1 MKELVPE
8 KTVKEIREQKRA
20 VNQSKRKLDNQKK
33 MLKEIKKQQ
42 KGKTVGAKM
51 MTKDIVRTT
60 NQSKKIEKFIDQ
72 LTAVSMSISYCE
84 SLNELKEAMNNVVKA
99 MTIVS
104 NKLDFKNYL
113 YLEKNQS
120 KKT

>member
-1 MKELVPE
+1 
-8 KTVKEIREQKRA
+8 
-20 VNQSKRKLDNQKK
+20 
-33 MLKEIKKQQ
+33 
-42 KGKTVGAKM
+42 M

-113 YLEKNQS
+113 YLEKN
-120 KKT
+120 

>member
-1 MKELVPE
+1 
-8 KTVKEIREQKRA
+8 
-20 VNQSKRKLDNQKK
+20 
-33 MLKEIKKQQ
+33 
-42 KGKTVGAKM
+42 M

>member
-1 MKELVPE
+1 
-8 KTVKEIREQKRA
+8 
-20 VNQSKRKLDNQKK
+20 
-33 MLKEIKKQQ
+33 
-42 KGKTVGAKM
+42 

-72 LTAVSMSISYCE
+72 LTAVSMSILYCE
-84 SLNELKEAMNNVVKA
+84 SLNELQEAMNNVVKA

-113 YLEKNQS
+113 YLEKN
-120 KKT
+120 